1 VALTK
6 VGKEGITGIS
16 NSSDATAI
24 SIDSSEKVGIGTT
37 SPDGGLHVKG
47 ASDHGRI
54 ILESGGT
61 SGSDNNMFMQF
72 HNAGG
77 TEIAQIAIEE
87 GATNSGQLIFK
98 TGGTTTAMTIS
109 KDGFILKPLHPAF
122 KAGLNANTTFGAG
135 ATVVFNHT
143 ASSSTHFNR
152 GNHYS
157 TSTGKFTAPVDGVYF
172 FGVSMIFMSMG
183 DGDAMHDSFYIHK
196 NTSTLICYSHRR
208 AEYVNGSTGN
218 AGYFTDFAHVTTELS
233 ANDTVEVNTRENK
246 TVHGNTN
253 YSYFHGYLIG

>member
-1 VALTK
+1 MPLTK

-24 SIDSSEKVGIGTT
+24 SIDSSEKLGLGTS
-37 SPDGGLHVKG
+37 SPDEILHLKTTADADLGLKVENDDTQAFVKVQ
-47 ASDHGRI
+47 
-54 ILESGGT
+54 SGGT
-61 SGSDNNMFMQF
+61 ALYGGNGGVNFVSGGSF
-72 HNAGG
+72 A
-77 TEIAQIAIEE
+77 
-87 GATNSGQLIFK
+87 
-98 TGGTTTAMTIS
+98 TAMNIDANGHVT
-109 KDGFILKPLHPAF
+109 KPLHPAF
-122 KAGLNANTTFGAG
+122 KAGLNTNTTFGAG

-157 TSTGKFTAPVDGVYF
+157 TSTGKFTAPVDGIYF

-218 AGYFTDFAHVTTELS
+218 SGYFTDFAHVTTELS

-253 YSYFHGYLIG
+253 YSYFHGYFIG